1 MIIWCL
7 INSIAL
13 CILAAIQYAVLRQVG
28 IMLVRLGPGYARPLN
43 QGPRKGEYLGHKF
56 ENLWG
61 PKRQARPTLFIFAS
75 ALCPICESVRKA
87 CKQVAS
93 HWSGIA
99 DIVFIYE
106 ADESAPQN
114 EATNVLIWSHPRL
127 MDELEIRLVPYGV
140 MTDASVTVVA
150 AGLISNASQL
160 ESLLE
165 FAQSTQPGTRNEF
178 PDRGL
183 QKEVS
188 SHGKAAH
195 ESR

>member
-1 MIIWCL
+1 VIIWCL

-28 IMLVRLGPGYARPLN
+28 VMLVRLGPGYARPLY
-43 QGPRKGEYLGHKF
+43 QGPRKGEYLGLKF
-56 ENLWG
+56 AGLWRG
-61 PKRQARPTLFIFAS
+61 EKQSRPTLFIFAS
-75 ALCPICESVRKA
+75 SLCPICESVRKA
-87 CKQVAS
+87 CKLVAS
-93 HWSGIA
+93 HWSRVA

-106 ADESAPQN
+106 AEESAPQN
-114 EATNVLIWSHPRL
+114 EAANVLIWSHPRL

-140 MTDASVTVVA
+140 MTDATATVVA

-165 FAQSTQPGTRNEF
+165 FAQRTESEASNDFQNPV
-178 PDRGL
+178 L

-188 SHGKAAH
+188 SDGKATA
-195 ESR
+195 